1 MYAQNTRSEAKN
13 VLQIHKKTGSN
24 QQVKTSITSNES
36 VWMEKKL
43 SQRLLGIITKKSV
56 KLLDFWTKIFQIHN
70 IAAMS
75 EAKYKKEWC
84 ICSGRWLMLKNDWW
98 YEYIMRHQKMKL
110 ACGRES
116 NNCGEWTKVPGDF
129 WQKVSFWNDP
139 ITRWIL
145 SFIIN
150 PFSFRQVA
158 TTTSMFRTDVRW
170 LQTDSILLGKLR
182 KIP

>member
-1 MYAQNTRSEAKN
+1 MSLQTYQAKFGSYEMSPEITTRQISKTFTFLNNFFQNMPHCGCVGGE
-13 VLQIHKKTGSN
+13 VQ
-24 QQVKTSITSNES
+24 
-36 VWMEKKL
+36 
-43 SQRLLGIITKKSV
+43 
-56 KLLDFWTKIFQIHN
+56 
-70 IAAMS
+70 
-75 EAKYKKEWC
+75 KEWC

-98 YEYIMRHQKMKL
+98 YEYIMHHQKMKL